1 MYPIWPG
8 QQGGFVNET
17 TVNIRS
23 PEGTMPTYIVRP
35 EADGPWPTALMLM
48 DGLSLRP
55 ALRDMASRLATA
67 GYYVAL
73 PYLYYRSGPYREFS
87 TDPEDVKARRE
98 CMAEVTPPRVLSDMR
113 ALLGYLGDDAASRD
127 GALGVFGYCLGGALA
142 LHVAAAFPQVAG
154 IGVIHGS
161 SLVTGTSDSPHRV
174 VDSIK
179 GEVYV
184 AWADED
190 PHAPKED
197 LPIVRDAFAD
207 AGVRASF
214 DFMTGAH
221 HGFAAPIGEPYDRT
235 ASERHW
241 ERLHDLFGRT
251 LR

>member
-1 MYPIWPG
+1 
-8 QQGGFVNET
+8 VNET
-17 TVNIRS
+17 MVDIRT

-87 TDPEDVKARRE
+87 TEPEDVKVRRE
-98 CMAEVTPPRVLSDMR
+98 YMADVTPPRVLSDTR
-113 ALLGYLGDDAASRD
+113 ALLGFLQDDPASRD

-142 LHVAAAFPQVAG
+142 LYVAGAFPQVAG
-154 IGVIHGS
+154 VGVIHGS
-161 SLVTGTSDSPHRV
+161 DLVTDKDDSPHRA
-174 VDSIK
+174 VDGIK
-179 GEVYV
+179 AELYV
-184 AWADED
+184 SWADED
-190 PHAPKED
+190 THAPKED
-197 LPIVRDAFAD
+197 LPVVRDALAD

-214 DFMTGAH
+214 EFMTGAH
-221 HGFAAPIGEPYDRT
+221 HGFAAPFGQHYDRA

-241 ERLHDLFGRT
+241 ERLHDLFART